1 VAFLRVRHEPS
12 LCRTCANVRE
22 HEAWQRRREE
32 AEAWLLSTI
41 GATTIPWAAPTPVRQ
56 LAHQLADDDHS
67 VRERARAAILAQA
80 DTLRQLV
87 RLNAQRCELQRQ
99 AERKASEGRAQA
111 AAAWQAAH
119 GAALAAAEARCAEAA
134 APRPAARDRLEEASQ
149 SPAWTV
155 DLDGAHRWV
164 ARWTPTSGIREYIQT
179 WGTYQVWEAESPDG
193 YRPAG
198 SYTTTGWH
206 GHYPVPPDRPAPIPA
221 PEQVSA
227 WAAEYRAAYEAARAA
242 YEAVEAA
249 YRTAQAERDRLE
261 GDCRAVADRAE
272 EERRSLYLPALQAID
287 EQVAA
292 LCRVL
297 ENPT

>member
-1 VAFLRVRHEPS
+1 
-12 LCRTCANVRE
+12 LCQTCANIRQ
-22 HEAWQRRREE
+22 HEAWQHRREA
-32 AEAWLLSTI
+32 AEAWLMSTI

-56 LAHQLADDDHS
+56 LAHQLADDLHS

-134 APRPAARDRLEEASQ
+134 AQWQATQARLEQAGALVEWSVHLGRDR
-149 SPAWTV
+149 
-155 DLDGAHRWV
+155 RWLV
-164 ARWTPTSGIREYIQT
+164 QWSPTSGVREYIQT
-179 WGTYQVWEAESPDG
+179 WERYWVWEPESDDG
-193 YRPAG
+193 FRPAG
-198 SYTTTGWH
+198 SYEATGWVNC
-206 GHYPVPPDRPAPIPA
+206 PVPADRPAPIPA

-261 GDCRAVADRAE
+261 SDCRAVADRAE
-272 EERRSLYLPALQAID
+272 EEERSLSLPALQAID
-287 EQVAA
+287 EQLAA
-292 LCRVL
+292 LCRAL
-297 ENPT
+297 ENPA